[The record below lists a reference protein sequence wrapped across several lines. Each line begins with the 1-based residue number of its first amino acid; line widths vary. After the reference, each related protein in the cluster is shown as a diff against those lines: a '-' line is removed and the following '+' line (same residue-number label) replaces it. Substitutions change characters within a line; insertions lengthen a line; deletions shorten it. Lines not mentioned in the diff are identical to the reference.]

1 MAADRSDGP
10 RSRPAREDEEA
21 LRDLSLAYAAA
32 ADARDGEAL
41 VALFADDGVL
51 MVPRYPVDLRPL
63 VARAAPDGIRQV
75 AEMLCRYDRTFH
87 LVSDAR
93 YVVEG
98 ERASGEVRCVAHHVT
113 AAAGAV
119 DAGEAGGAAGAGEAG
134 GAAGAGEPV
143 GAGSAGPAGTDMV
156 WFIVYRDQYL
166 RCGTAWRLARRE
178 LHLLWVEEHPVS
190 VLGAPSE

>member
-10 RSRPAREDEEA
+10 PGRPAREDEEA

-75 AEMLCRYDRTFH
+75 AEMLRRYDRTFH

-98 ERASGEVRCVAHHVT
+98 ERASGEVQCVAHHVT
-113 AAAGAV
+113 AAGQP
-119 DAGEAGGAAGAGEAG
+119 GGAGPAG
-134 GAAGAGEPV
+134 P
-143 GAGSAGPAGTDMV
+143 AGPAGTDMV

-190 VLGAPSE
+190 LLGAPSE

>member
-1 MAADRSDGP
+1 MVADRPDGAP
-10 RSRPAREDEEA
+10 GRPAREDEEA

-41 VALFADDGVL
+41 VALFADGGVL
-51 MVPRYPVDLRPL
+51 MVPRYPVDLRPQ
-63 VARAAPDGIRQV
+63 VACAAPDGIRQV
-75 AEMLCRYDRTFH
+75 AEMLRRYDRTFH

-98 ERASGEVRCVAHHVT
+98 ERASGEVQCVAHHVT
-113 AAAGAV
+113 AAAGAA
-119 DAGEAGGAAGAGEAG
+119 DAAEPG

-143 GAGSAGPAGTDMV
+143 GAGPAGPAGTDMV
-156 WFIVYRDQYL
+156 WFIVYRDQY
-166 RCGTAWRLARRE
+166 RRSGTAWRLARRE

-190 VLGAPSE
+190 LLGAPSE